1 MIYVRFYLD
10 PTRAA
15 TEDGLATVGMCFE
28 KAGRAG
34 GTATRPQLHISIS
47 SRWMVLAQEP
57 HLVLSSKV
65 SGSLECGRRLDVVIG
80 ASLSER
86 WRLDDIV
93 VAREVLG
100 TVLMGYR

>member
-15 TEDGLATVGMCFE
+15 TEDGWPR
-28 KAGRAG
+28 RAG

-86 WRLDDIV
+86 RRLDDIV
-93 VAREVLG
+93 VARGVLG
-100 TVLMGYR
+100 ATLMGYR